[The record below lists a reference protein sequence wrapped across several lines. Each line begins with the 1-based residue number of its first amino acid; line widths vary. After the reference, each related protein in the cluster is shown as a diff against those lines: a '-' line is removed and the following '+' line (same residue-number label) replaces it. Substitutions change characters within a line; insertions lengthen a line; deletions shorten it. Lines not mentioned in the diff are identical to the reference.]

1 MKKLAWIPVRSFS
14 DFWRSI
20 AGEASYQP
28 QPDAFGT
35 LAGRTQAAVSDET
48 DAVPY
53 QVGAY
58 RFFPDCGLYVLVGCG
73 ERHQLDYCAELFTV
87 LGLSGIGGKTSVG
100 YGRFTVEEQIRLDDS
115 DDSQLVF
122 LQHALADA
130 SASYQL
136 LLTTSLPRD
145 DELEQTM
152 QHAQYRLIRRSG
164 FIQSNTFN
172 AEPFKKQTQYYLA
185 AGATCTQ
192 RYHGDLYTVAE
203 SGNHPVYRYSKPMFL
218 GVKA

>member
-20 AGEASYQP
+20 AGEATYQP
-28 QPDAFGT
+28 QLDSFGM
-35 LAGRTQAAVSDET
+35 LAGRTQAAVSDEA

-73 ERHQLDYCAELFTV
+73 EQRQLDDLTELFTV

-100 YGRFTVEEQIRLDDS
+100 YGRFTVEERIGLEDS

-122 LQHALADA
+122 LQHALTDA
-130 SASYQL
+130 SAPYQL

-192 RYHGDLYTVAE
+192 RYQGDLYTVAE